1 MTKPI
6 PITLTIRGMTRAE
19 FIRALSSEL
28 PAEEPE
34 RESAAPKAA
43 SAPKQA
49 AR

>member
-19 FIRALSSEL
+19 FIRVLSSEL

-34 RESAAPKAA
+34 RESAAPKA